1 MLSKKGINVLK
12 SLRYIFPTLEY
23 FVLADRDDDWVK
35 LWFSGFSPYSVSNKY
50 IEVDLRTDKDEIVRR
65 LVLILPKEDDED

>member
-1 MLSKKGINVLK
+1 MITKKGSKVLT

-23 FVLADRDDDWVK
+23 SVKADRDDDWVR
-35 LWFSGFSPYSVSNKY
+35 LWFLGGSKW
-50 IEVDLRTDKDEIVRR
+50 IDVDLLIDKDEIVRR